1 MVGQRLKCW
10 LAGVMIPAAL
20 VLAAPVP
27 AAEDPPQRVVSMNLC
42 TDQLAML
49 VAGPDQLISVSALS
63 QDPANSA
70 MADRA
75 RQYPV
80 NHGRAEE
87 IHVLNPDQVIAGRFS
102 ATTTVS
108 MLRRLDIPVAVFEP
122 ATSLDDVRDNLR
134 RMGEVLGRSE
144 QAEALVRRFDRR
156 LEAIHAA
163 RPSADGADVALFFPN
178 GYTRGEETLIGDIV
192 ETAGFDNVA
201 GDLGVARGA
210 VLPLERLVMAG
221 PDRVITAS
229 RGPGYSRS
237 EAIMRH
243 PILDDIAPFGVHCEL
258 GNADWVC
265 GTPHVLDAVERMASL
280 LQRPAGDL
288 SP

>member
-1 MVGQRLKCW
+1 MVGRSIRRS
-10 LAGVMIPAAL
+10 LAGLLLPAAL
-20 VLAAPVP
+20 SLAMPVLAA
-27 AAEDPPQRVVSMNLC
+27 EDTPQRVVSMNLC

-49 VAGPDQLISVSALS
+49 VAGPEQLISVSSLS

-87 IHVLNPDQVIAGRFS
+87 IHVLEPDQVIAGRFS
-102 ATTTVS
+102 ATTTVA

-122 ATSLDDVRDNLR
+122 AISLDDVRDNLR
-134 RMGEVLGRSE
+134 RMGEVLGRS
-144 QAEALVRRFDRR
+144 QRAEALVRQFDRR
-156 LEAIHAA
+156 LDAIRAA
-163 RPSADGADVALFFPN
+163 RTPVQGADAALFFPN

-201 GDLGVARGA
+201 SDLGVARGA
-210 VLPLERLVMAG
+210 MLPLERLVMAG
-221 PDRVITAS
+221 PNRVITAS

-237 EAIMRH
+237 EAIMQH
-243 PILDDIAPFGVHCEL
+243 PVLEDIAPFGVHRGL

-280 LQRPAGDL
+280 LQRPAGEP